1 MKLRNELT
9 QKQQLILTP
18 RMEQSLLCLQL
29 PFVELEDYVMN
40 EAQENPLIDFESLTR
55 LPVRD
60 DEFFDRISPSH
71 ESFKEHLVQLVE
83 LSDLSEDVKELCF
96 ELVYHLD
103 SRGLL
108 SVPLSKLAKE
118 IGVSLQL
125 LLAARDVLR
134 ELSPPGTASE
144 SEEECF
150 SLRGEEVYPS
160 AGFYEEESTI
170 YVEPDI
176 VISECGGKLKFDIRR
191 VDVRFS
197 QYYLDLMKS
206 GDAASKKFL
215 KKMKK
220 KADALIYALEKR
232 EETLTA
238 IAEILIDLN
247 REYFLLKADRVRR
260 LSVSELARR
269 IGRNKSTASRSVSG
283 KYVLSPRGLY
293 PLSFFFGDA
302 GLRAEALFRISQIL
316 REDPKLTDREIVEK
330 LSRLGIDISRRTV
343 NKYRHMLVSSS

>member
-1 MKLRNELT
+1 VKLRNELS

-29 PFVELEDYVMN
+29 PFAELESYIMN
-40 EAQENPLIDFESLTR
+40 EAQENPLIDFESLTQ
-55 LPVRD
+55 LPIKD

-71 ESFKEHLVQLVE
+71 KSFKEHLVQLVE
-83 LSDLSEDVKELCF
+83 LSDFSEDVKELCF
-96 ELVYHLD
+96 ELIYRLD

-108 SVPLSKLAKE
+108 PVSLLELAE
-118 IGVSLQL
+118 ELGVSLRL

-134 ELSPPGTASE
+134 ELAPLGTASE

-150 SLRGEEVYPS
+150 SLRGEEIYPS
-160 AGFYEEESTI
+160 AGFDEEDYTI

-176 VISECGGKLKFDIRR
+176 VISKCGEELKFDIRR

-206 GDAASKKFL
+206 GDASSRKFL

-238 IAEILIDLN
+238 IAEILVDLN
-247 REYFLLKADRVRR
+247 REYFLQRTDRVRR
-260 LSVSELARR
+260 LSVSELAHR

-302 GLRAEALFRISQIL
+302 GLRAEAIFRISQML
-316 REDPKLTDREIVEK
+316 RENPKLTDREIVE
-330 LSRLGIDISRRTV
+330 RLGRSGINISRRTV
-343 NKYRHMLVSSS
+343 NKYRHMLVSSP